1 MACASARTRDHRGE
15 RLLSPKVTFLAPTA
29 QRPVAKVAERMLF
42 STPTWAAKSQSGDG
56 SEILTGLS
64 PTSFLSAI
72 GLRTAEGSERRLDQM
87 WTLPSLFPV

>member
-1 MACASARTRDHRGE
+1 M
-15 RLLSPKVTFLAPTA
+15 PKVTFLAPVA
-29 QRPVAKVAERMLF
+29 QRPVAKVAERML

-72 GLRTAEGSERRLDQM
+72 GLPTAEGSERRLDQM